1 MDKIEEAPRWIRP
14 LDFARQTGIHWR
26 TVYRWVDT
34 GEIHGAVKIGRTVY
48 IPRSEVTELFERGRI
63 AA

>member
-1 MDKIEEAPRWIRP
+1 MKETEEAPRWIRP
-14 LDFARQTGIHWR
+14 LEFAKRTGIHWR

-34 GEIHGAVKIGRTVY
+34 GEIHGAVKVGRAVF
-48 IPRSEVTELFERGRI
+48 IPASEVTELFERGKM